1 VTGLM
6 ANYSRLPV
14 SFRHGKGCWLW
25 DDAGEKYLDAL
36 SGIAVCGLGH
46 AHPAVSHAIK
56 EQADLLL
63 HTSNVYNIEL
73 QEQLA
78 RRLNALC
85 ATESVFFCNSG
96 AEANEAAIKIARRY
110 AHSRDISH
118 AKIIVMQ
125 GAFHGRTLA
134 TLSATGNSKAKEG
147 FAPLVEGFAQVPY
160 NDIDAV
166 ATYSN
171 DPNVVAVMVEPIQGE
186 GGICIPDENYLPEL
200 RKLCSDNKWLLITDE
215 IQSGIGR
222 SGRWLGAQHS
232 GVKADVITLAKG
244 LANGV
249 PIGAC
254 LAHGVA
260 AKMLGPGS
268 HGSTFG
274 GNPLACRAALAVI
287 NTIEQDDLMRNAAVM
302 GEYLKKGFK
311 TRLAGLAIVKEIRG
325 QGLLIGIELN
335 TPCAEL
341 VKKALDKH
349 MLINVTAERVI
360 RLLPPLI
367 LQQSEA
373 DLIIETVS
381 DLITDFAGQNT

>member
-1 VTGLM
+1 M

-46 AHPAVSHAIK
+46 THPAVSQAIK

-63 HTSNVYNIEL
+63 HTSNLYNIEPQL
-73 QEQLA
+73 QLA
-78 RRLNALC
+78 TKLNALC
-85 ATESVFFCNSG
+85 ATETAFFCNSG

-110 AHSRDISH
+110 GHDRDVKG
-118 AKIIVMQ
+118 AKIIVMD

-134 TLSATGNSKAKEG
+134 TLSATGNNKIKQG
-147 FAPLVEGFAQVPY
+147 FAPLVEGFIQVPY
-160 NDIDAV
+160 NDINAV
-166 ATYSN
+166 SAHSDDTN
-171 DPNVVAVMVEPIQGE
+171 IVAVMVEPIQGE
-186 GGICIPDENYLPEL
+186 SGINIPDENYLAEL
-200 RKLCSDNKWLLITDE
+200 RKLCDKNEWLLMTDE

-222 SGRWLGAQHS
+222 TGHWLAAQRV
-232 GVKADVITLAKG
+232 GVRADVITLAKG

-254 LAHGVA
+254 LARGKA
-260 AKMLGPGS
+260 AKVFGPGS

-287 NTIEQDDLMRNAAVM
+287 DTIENDKLMDNATAM
-302 GEYLKKGFK
+302 GDYLLKGFRA
-311 TRLAGLAIVKEIRG
+311 RLSSLAIVKAIRG

-335 TPCAEL
+335 KPCTQL
-341 VKKALDKH
+341 VRKALDRH
-349 MLINVTAERVI
+349 LLINVTAERVI

-367 LQQSEA
+367 LQKTEA
-373 DLIIETVS
+373 DMIIDTVS
-381 DLITDFAGQNT
+381 DLVVDFTQQV

>member
-1 VTGLM
+1 M

-46 AHPAVSHAIK
+46 THPAVSQAIK

-63 HTSNVYNIEL
+63 HTSNLYNIEPQL
-73 QEQLA
+73 QLA
-78 RRLNALC
+78 TKLNALC
-85 ATESVFFCNSG
+85 ATETAFFCNSG

-110 AHSRDISH
+110 GHDHGINN
-118 AKIIVMQ
+118 AKIIVMD

-134 TLSATGNSKAKEG
+134 TLSATGNNKIKQG
-147 FAPLVEGFAQVPY
+147 FGPLVEGFIQVPY

-166 ATYSN
+166 STHSN
-171 DPNVVAVMVEPIQGE
+171 ESNVVAVMVEPIQGE
-186 GGICIPDENYLPEL
+186 SGINIPNENYLSEL
-200 RKLCSDNKWLLITDE
+200 RKLCDKNEWLLMTDE

-222 SGRWLGAQHS
+222 TGHWLAAQRV
-232 GVKADVITLAKG
+232 GVSADVVTLAKG

-254 LAHGVA
+254 LARGKA
-260 AKMLGPGS
+260 AKVFGPGS

-287 NTIEQDDLMRNAAVM
+287 DTIKDDELMHNASTM
-302 GEYLKKGFK
+302 GNYLLNGFK
-311 TRLAGLAIVKEIRG
+311 TRLSNLAIIKEIRG

-335 TPCAEL
+335 KPCAEL
-341 VKKALDKH
+341 ISKALSQH
-349 MLINVTAERVI
+349 LLINVTAERVI

-367 LQQSEA
+367 LQQTEA
-373 DLIIETVS
+373 DMIIDTVS
-381 DLITDFAGQNT
+381 ELIVDFAKQV

>member
-1 VTGLM
+1 M

-46 AHPAVSHAIK
+46 THPAVSQAIK

-63 HTSNVYNIEL
+63 HTSNLYNIEPQL
-73 QEQLA
+73 QLA
-78 RRLNALC
+78 TKLNTLC
-85 ATESVFFCNSG
+85 ATETAFFCNSG

-110 AHSRDISH
+110 GHDRGINN
-118 AKIIVMQ
+118 AKIIVMD

-134 TLSATGNSKAKEG
+134 TLSATGNNKIKQG
-147 FAPLVEGFAQVPY
+147 FGPLVEGFIQVPY
-160 NDIDAV
+160 NDINAV
-166 ATYSN
+166 STHSN
-171 DPNVVAVMVEPIQGE
+171 ESNVVAVMVEPIQGE
-186 GGICIPDENYLPEL
+186 SGINIPNEHYLSEL
-200 RKLCSDNKWLLITDE
+200 RKLCDKNEWLLMTDE

-222 SGRWLGAQHS
+222 TGHWLAAQRV
-232 GVKADVITLAKG
+232 GVSADVVTLAKG

-254 LAHGVA
+254 LARGKA
-260 AKMLGPGS
+260 AKVFDPGS

-287 NTIEQDDLMRNAAVM
+287 NTIEDDELMHNASTM
-302 GEYLKKGFK
+302 GNYLLNGFK
-311 TRLAGLAIVKEIRG
+311 TRLSNLAIIKEIRG

-335 TPCAEL
+335 KPCAEL
-341 VKKALDKH
+341 ISKALNQH
-349 MLINVTAERVI
+349 LLINVTAERVI

-367 LQQSEA
+367 LQQTEA
-373 DLIIETVS
+373 DMIIDTVS
-381 DLITDFAGQNT
+381 ELIVDFAKQV

>member
-1 VTGLM
+1 M

-46 AHPAVSHAIK
+46 THPAVSQAIK

-63 HTSNVYNIEL
+63 HTSNLYNIEPQL
-73 QEQLA
+73 QLA
-78 RRLNALC
+78 TKLNALC
-85 ATESVFFCNSG
+85 ATETAFFCNSG

-110 AHSRDISH
+110 GHDHGINN
-118 AKIIVMQ
+118 AKIIVMD

-134 TLSATGNSKAKEG
+134 TLSATGNNKIKQG
-147 FAPLVEGFAQVPY
+147 FGPLVEGFIQVPY
-160 NDIDAV
+160 NDINAV
-166 ATYSN
+166 STHSN
-171 DPNVVAVMVEPIQGE
+171 ESNVVAVMVEPIQGE
-186 GGICIPDENYLPEL
+186 SGINIPNEHYLSEL
-200 RKLCSDNKWLLITDE
+200 RKLCDKNEWLLMTDE

-222 SGRWLGAQHS
+222 TGHWLAAQRV
-232 GVKADVITLAKG
+232 GVSADVVTLAKG

-254 LAHGVA
+254 LARGKA
-260 AKMLGPGS
+260 AKVFGPGS

-287 NTIEQDDLMRNAAVM
+287 NTIEDDELMHNASTM
-302 GEYLKKGFK
+302 GNYLLNGFK
-311 TRLAGLAIVKEIRG
+311 TRLSNLAIIKEIRG

-335 TPCAEL
+335 KPCAEL
-341 VKKALDKH
+341 ISKALSQH
-349 MLINVTAERVI
+349 LLINVTAERVI

-367 LQQSEA
+367 LQQTEA
-373 DLIIETVS
+373 DMIIDTVS
-381 DLITDFAGQNT
+381 ELIVDFAKQV

>member
-1 VTGLM
+1 M

-46 AHPAVSHAIK
+46 THPAISQAIK

-63 HTSNVYNIEL
+63 HTSNLYNIEPQL
-73 QEQLA
+73 QLA
-78 RRLNALC
+78 TKLNALC
-85 ATESVFFCNSG
+85 ATETAFFCNSG

-110 AHSRDISH
+110 GHDHGINN
-118 AKIIVMQ
+118 AKIIVMD

-134 TLSATGNSKAKEG
+134 TLSATGNNKIKQG
-147 FAPLVEGFAQVPY
+147 FGPLVEGFIQVPY

-166 ATYSN
+166 STHSN
-171 DPNVVAVMVEPIQGE
+171 ESNVVAVMVEPIQGE
-186 GGICIPDENYLPEL
+186 SGINIPNENYLSEL
-200 RKLCSDNKWLLITDE
+200 RKLCDKNEWLLMTDE

-222 SGRWLGAQHS
+222 TGHWLAAQRV
-232 GVKADVITLAKG
+232 GVSADVVTLAKG

-254 LAHGVA
+254 LARGKA
-260 AKMLGPGS
+260 AKVFGPGS

-287 NTIEQDDLMRNAAVM
+287 DTIKDDELMHNASTM
-302 GEYLKKGFK
+302 GNYLLNGFK
-311 TRLAGLAIVKEIRG
+311 TRLSNLAIIKEIRG

-335 TPCAEL
+335 KPCAEL
-341 VKKALDKH
+341 ISKALSQH
-349 MLINVTAERVI
+349 LLINVTAERVI

-367 LQQSEA
+367 LQQTEA
-373 DLIIETVS
+373 DMIIDTVS
-381 DLITDFAGQNT
+381 ELIVDFAKQV